1 MMMRALIVLVQ
12 IRFLRRLYRSQV
24 CAIPPCPIR
33 PVPIGRRGNRQ
44 HVVGAPTALEDFQ
57 ATMANVGSMRVR
69 WSVMRTTDSKVAVI
83 ADEYPDT
90 LTRCAATHRS
100 ALLTAGLAFAQQRF
114 RLKDGDA
121 FVVWGE
127 SLTR

>member
-1 MMMRALIVLVQ
+1 MGSLIVLVQ
-12 IRFLRRLYRSQV
+12 ICFMKRLRCSQV

-44 HVVGAPTALEDFQ
+44 HVVGSPTALEDFQ

-90 LTRCAATHRS
+90 LTRCVANHRS
-100 ALLTAGLAFAQQRF
+100 SFLAAGPMFARLVKIPSEGWRRF
-114 RLKDGDA
+114 CCLERVA
-121 FVVWGE
+121 
-127 SLTR
+127 

>member
-1 MMMRALIVLVQ
+1 MMMRALVVLVQ
-12 IRFLRRLYRSQV
+12 VRFLTRLLCSQV

-44 HVVGAPTALEDFQ
+44 HVVGCPTALEDFQ

-90 LTRCAATHRS
+90 LTRCVANHRS
-100 ALLTAGLAFAQQRF
+100 ASLTAGRIFAR
-114 RLKDGDA
+114 RAKIPSEG
-121 FVVWGE
+121 
-127 SLTR
+127 